1 MSYEPSE
8 CWLIFCIICARFAA
22 QLDWCSAFGWWV
34 FGLGVG
40 GFCLEKSFKWGVK
53 LWGEERLHKERL
65 TQIDWL
71 GSCYQAL
78 EDGLA

>member
-1 MSYEPSE
+1 MSHLSVG
-8 CWLIFCIICARFAA
+8 LSSAFFICARFAA

-34 FGLGVG
+34 FCLGVG

-65 TQIDWL
+65 AQIDWL